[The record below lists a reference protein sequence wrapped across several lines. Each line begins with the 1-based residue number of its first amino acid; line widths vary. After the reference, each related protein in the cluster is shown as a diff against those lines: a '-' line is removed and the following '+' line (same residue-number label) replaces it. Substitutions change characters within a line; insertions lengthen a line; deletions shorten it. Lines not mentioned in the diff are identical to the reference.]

1 MRKFKYGELAAYKS
15 NAIINPIIKVGICF
29 DSKVHRIKNKSRVS
43 YFIEGGFQ
51 GREWLF
57 EEEIGHLSIIR
68 KVIYYFFKT

>member
-15 NAIINPIIKVGICF
+15 NTPINPIIKIGICF

-51 GREWLF
+51 GRKW
-57 EEEIGHLSIIR
+57 
-68 KVIYYFFKT
+68 